1 MSRFYILK
9 SNYCLRGYELLPYAL
24 LKRPENV
31 TIFVNKD
38 DFWALSLC
46 DGHSD
51 IDLPL
56 YPEKI
61 VKAIE
66 KLEENG
72 IVERCEYGSELNDD
86 QKYIKYDNRFIDSV
100 HISIT
105 GKCNYKCRHCY
116 MSAPEAKLGEMSHEE
131 IMDVL
136 KQLADAGINKISLT
150 GGEPL
155 VRSDFEEIIAYITSR
170 KMRIIQIYSNGFLVN
185 EKLLDMLDK
194 YHQKPEFNMS
204 YDGDEGM
211 HDWLRGIDR
220 AGEYVLRAFDLCYER
235 GFPTGSELCIFQKNK
250 HLLRQS
256 INTLAKPHVGS
267 VKTNP
272 VSETELW
279 LKTTGKGQ
287 TVDIKELFDLYLEY
301 IPHFFEDGCPM
312 VVQLSGFFI
321 GYPDG
326 KCRFGSEK
334 YKADFDASRMNVC
347 GHARNQL
354 YISADGR
361 MLPCMSL
368 SSYDEVAKE
377 YPSVFETGIKK
388 GLSES
393 KYMSLIDTRLE
404 DYLKHNP
411 ECAACEYRNMCCA
424 GCRASALS
432 TSKDLDIMAKDEM
445 FCIYYKGGYRDKL
458 RELLKKQGVF

>member
-1 MSRFYILK
+1 
-9 SNYCLRGYELLPYAL
+9 
-24 LKRPENV
+24 
-31 TIFVNKD
+31 
-38 DFWALSLC
+38 
-46 DGHSD
+46 
-51 IDLPL
+51 
-56 YPEKI
+56 
-61 VKAIE
+61 
-66 KLEENG
+66 
-72 IVERCEYGSELNDD
+72 
-86 QKYIKYDNRFIDSV
+86 
-100 HISIT
+100 
-105 GKCNYKCRHCY
+105 
-116 MSAPEAKLGEMSHEE
+116 
-131 IMDVL
+131 
-136 KQLADAGINKISLT
+136 
-150 GGEPL
+150 
-155 VRSDFEEIIAYITSR
+155 
-170 KMRIIQIYSNGFLVN
+170 MRIIQIYSNGFLVN

-256 INTLAKPHVGS
+256 INTLAKHRVGS

-334 YKADFDASRMNVC
+334 
-347 GHARNQL
+347 
-354 YISADGR
+354 
-361 MLPCMSL
+361 
-368 SSYDEVAKE
+368 
-377 YPSVFETGIKK
+377 
-388 GLSES
+388 
-393 KYMSLIDTRLE
+393 
-404 DYLKHNP
+404 
-411 ECAACEYRNMCCA
+411 
-424 GCRASALS
+424 
-432 TSKDLDIMAKDEM
+432 
-445 FCIYYKGGYRDKL
+445 
-458 RELLKKQGVF
+458 

>member
-31 TIFVNKD
+31 TVFMNKD

-56 YPEKI
+56 YPLKI
-61 VKAIE
+61 VKIID
-66 KLEENG
+66 KLEETG
-72 IVERCEYGSELNDD
+72 FVQRCEYGTELDDD

-155 VRSDFEEIIAYITSR
+155 VRSDFEEIVAYITSR

-194 YHQKPEFNMS
+194 YHQK
-204 YDGDEGM
+204 
-211 HDWLRGIDR
+211 L
-220 AGEYVLRAFDLCYER
+220 
-235 GFPTGSELCIFQKNK
+235 
-250 HLLRQS
+250 
-256 INTLAKPHVGS
+256 
-267 VKTNP
+267 
-272 VSETELW
+272 
-279 LKTTGKGQ
+279 
-287 TVDIKELFDLYLEY
+287 
-301 IPHFFEDGCPM
+301 
-312 VVQLSGFFI
+312 
-321 GYPDG
+321 
-326 KCRFGSEK
+326 
-334 YKADFDASRMNVC
+334 
-347 GHARNQL
+347 
-354 YISADGR
+354 
-361 MLPCMSL
+361 
-368 SSYDEVAKE
+368 
-377 YPSVFETGIKK
+377 
-388 GLSES
+388 
-393 KYMSLIDTRLE
+393 SLI
-404 DYLKHNP
+404 
-411 ECAACEYRNMCCA
+411 
-424 GCRASALS
+424 
-432 TSKDLDIMAKDEM
+432 
-445 FCIYYKGGYRDKL
+445 
-458 RELLKKQGVF
+458 